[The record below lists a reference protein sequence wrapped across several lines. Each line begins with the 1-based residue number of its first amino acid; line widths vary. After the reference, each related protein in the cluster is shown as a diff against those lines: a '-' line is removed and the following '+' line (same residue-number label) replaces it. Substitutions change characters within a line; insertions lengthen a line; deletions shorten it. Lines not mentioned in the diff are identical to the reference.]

1 MPPGLRGSNARRRRD
16 QEVGGVVEGC
26 VKVVWY
32 AGSMNDK
39 PPAALPTLVAW
50 LGYGGLIP
58 FIFTALGAR
67 LDGARGLFWSHA
79 LVCYGASIVSF
90 LGALYW
96 GFAMTMPE
104 IDSRRRHA
112 LYLWSVVPAI
122 TAWIALLLPDRPALM
137 LLVGTLGALVWR
149 DRRLVGA
156 LALPGWYLPLRLK
169 LSVVAAACLLVVA
182 AS

>member
-1 MPPGLRGSNARRRRD
+1 
-16 QEVGGVVEGC
+16 
-26 VKVVWY
+26 
-32 AGSMNDK
+32 MNDEAS
-39 PPAALPTLVAW
+39 AALPKLVAW

-58 FIFTALGAR
+58 FVVTALGAR
-67 LDGARGLFWSHA
+67 LDGAHGLFWSHA

-90 LGALYW
+90 LGALHW
-96 GFAMTMPE
+96 GFAMTVPE

-112 LYLWSVVPAI
+112 LFLWSVVPAI
-122 TAWIALLLPDRPALM
+122 IAWIALLLPDRAALM
-137 LLVGTLGALVWR
+137 LLVVTLGALLWR

-169 LSVVAAACLLVVA
+169 LSVVAAACLLAAA